1 MLFNAAHTFKAY
13 ISEYSTHSGK
23 EDKLKTN
30 ILHTVEVKIHPRNFS
45 NNEVPDLNENTSGST
60 NLAEKKARMGWF
72 TDPYSPP
79 SVYTAQGKLSV
90 CILLPMQ
97 LGSLAF

>member
-1 MLFNAAHTFKAY
+1 MRTNYSLLQTKSFKNLNERLMLFNAAHTFKAY

-60 NLAEKKARMGWF
+60 NLAEKKARIG
-72 TDPYSPP
+72 
-79 SVYTAQGKLSV
+79 
-90 CILLPMQ
+90 
-97 LGSLAF
+97 